1 MDPLAIS
8 ASLLT
13 LLGSGGQIG
22 KGLGKLIVLRNA
34 PDAFLALNKEVADLH
49 RLLQEMDDVGRQ
61 YEQVPGSQLPSI
73 ILTALEKAKETLL
86 DMERLITYGLSKI
99 TDIDGRVQLDRSAWL
114 QASSDIRRLK
124 QRIRDDRTNVS
135 TALRVLFS

>member
-13 LLGSGGQIG
+13 LLGAGGQIG
-22 KGLGKLIVLRNA
+22 EGLGKSIVLRNA
-34 PDAFLALNKEVADLH
+34 PDAFLALKNEVVDLH
-49 RLLQEMDDVGRQ
+49 RLLQEVDDVGRQ
-61 YEQVPGSQLPSI
+61 YEQVPGSHLPSI

-99 TDIDGRVQLDRSAWL
+99 TDIDGRVQLDRSARL

-124 QRIRDDRTNVS
+124 QRIRDDWTNVS
-135 TALRVLFS
+135 TALRVVFS

>member
-13 LLGSGGQIG
+13 LLGTGGQIG
-22 KGLGKLIVLRNA
+22 KGLRKLIVLRNA
-34 PDAFLALNKEVADLH
+34 PDAFLALKNEVADLR
-49 RLLQEMDDVGRQ
+49 RLLQEVDDVGRQ

-99 TDIDGRVQLDRSAWL
+99 TDIDGRVHS
-114 QASSDIRRLK
+114 IG
-124 QRIRDDRTNVS
+124 
-135 TALRVLFS
+135 LRGCKRVPTYDG

>member
-1 MDPLAIS
+1 M
-8 ASLLT
+8 
-13 LLGSGGQIG
+13 
-22 KGLGKLIVLRNA
+22 LRNA
-34 PDAFLALNKEVADLH
+34 PDAFLALNNEVADLH
-49 RLLQEMDDVGRQ
+49 RLLQEVDDVGRQ

-73 ILTALEKAKETLL
+73 ILTALKKAKETLL
-86 DMERLITYGLSKI
+86 DTERLITYGLSKI

-135 TALRVLFS
+135 KALKVLFS